1 MMALGPSGAGK
12 TKCIHMLMKAMTK
25 CGQPHK
31 EFRMNPKVLC
41 HLGNFDCICFAL
53 LVAFFGIF

>member
-25 CGQPHK
+25 CGDLHK
-31 EFRMNPKVLC
+31 ESRMNPKVGL
-41 HLGNFDCICFAL
+41 FFAHI
-53 LVAFFGIF
+53 VIIRKDFY